1 MTPAAFLSERLAEL
15 DPEALA
21 AVAIVAD
28 VELKIARRAA
38 AGEPVAA
45 SAALCLFA
53 ARGYDPMTFEQ
64 CDRKRIGAFNHQTLA
79 LFLNG
84 YMRKNRRT
92 IRNVSAA
99 TKMNPRVVQAILQAN
114 HVNINNVC
122 KACIY
127 LGIHPFQQCDQV
139 REAA

>member
-1 MTPAAFLSERLAEL
+1 MTPTAFLAERLAEL

-38 AGEPVAA
+38 AGEPAAA

-53 ARGYDPMTFEQ
+53 ARGFDPMTFEQ
-64 CDRKRIGAFNHQTLA
+64 IERKRIGAFNHQTLA
-79 LFLNG
+79 LFLNAK
-84 YMRKNRRT
+84 MRVKKYT
-92 IRNVSAA
+92 VRNVAA
-99 TKMNPRVVQAILQAN
+99 ETKVNTRVVQAILKCN
-114 HVNINNVC
+114 HVNINNVVKFC
-122 KACIY
+122 AY

-139 REAA
+139 KEAA

>member
-1 MTPAAFLSERLAEL
+1 MTPASFLSERLAEV

-38 AGEPVAA
+38 AGEPIAA

-64 CDRKRIGAFNHQTLA
+64 IERKRIGPFNHQTLA
-79 LFLNG
+79 LFLNQ
-84 YMRKNRRT
+84 YMRKHRRSV
-92 IRNVSAA
+92 RNVSAK
-99 TKMNPRVVQAILQAN
+99 TKMNPRVVQAILET
-114 HVNINNVC
+114 HPVNINNIV
-122 KACIY
+122 KACSY

-139 REAA
+139 KEAA